1 MWIPDN
7 VNEKKKLINYI
18 PSDTLKK
25 TMQINTFDF
34 FRRELYVQLASLT
47 FANFSSEV
55 EDHLILAWV
64 D

>member
-1 MWIPDN
+1 
-7 VNEKKKLINYI
+7 
-18 PSDTLKK
+18 
-25 TMQINTFDF
+25 MQINTFDF